1 MEVSYNGGLAL
12 YRWMIYFRE
21 NPKIT
26 WMIWGYPL
34 VNKQKAIEHGPFI
47 VDLRI
52 EDCDFP

>member
-1 MEVSYNGGLAL
+1 
-12 YRWMIYFRE
+12 MIYFRE

-26 WMIWGYPL
+26 WMIWGHPL